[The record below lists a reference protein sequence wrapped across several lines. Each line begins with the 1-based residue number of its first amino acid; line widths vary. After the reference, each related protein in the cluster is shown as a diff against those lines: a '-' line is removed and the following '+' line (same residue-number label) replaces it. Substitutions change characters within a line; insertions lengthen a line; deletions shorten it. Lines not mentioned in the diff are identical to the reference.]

1 MDKPEVC
8 QSVNGGASASRGLPP
23 SPYDPAVRRRTVRMA
38 WILVAI
44 AVCCLCTSY
53 FFVRAGWIRPGPVIW
68 RFPWDQHGWQS
79 NF

>member
-1 MDKPEVC
+1 
-8 QSVNGGASASRGLPP
+8 
-23 SPYDPAVRRRTVRMA
+23 MA